1 MTYFACVPSCYSMSL
16 GCCFSHGG
24 YDSLDAG
31 RRSGIV
37 LLVIVIKW
45 QWDNWLLCFWLYHRL
60 VFLMPQIAPENEEI
74 CSWKWLKENVRYC
87 LSATLAVIITSALLS
102 FHIWPLLLGVK
113 ICSCQGRT
121 LSYKDWS
128 SHWIFTRI
136 KSGLI
141 LELLAC
147 AFGISGD
154 ILMFNLKISL
164 FLLYPNLSCLSNAR
178 YLKSDSCIVDM
189 I

>member
-1 MTYFACVPSCYSMSL
+1 MTSLSIYTGCREISPNFIEHFAEANNFNYMTYFACVPSCYSMSL

-45 QWDNWLLCFWLYHRL
+45 QWDNWLLCFWLYYRL

-102 FHIWPLLLGVK
+102 FHIWTLLLRVK
-113 ICSCQGRT
+113 ICSCQLPR
-121 LSYKDWS
+121 KN
-128 SHWIFTRI
+128 
-136 KSGLI
+136 
-141 LELLAC
+141 LELQRLK
-147 AFGISGD
+147 FSLD
-154 ILMFNLKISL
+154 IHKN
-164 FLLYPNLSCLSNAR
+164 
-178 YLKSDSCIVDM
+178 
-189 I
+189 